1 MQEPF
6 SSDVPVLPFLSIKL
20 NCVNKIQEIHEWEYK
35 CTYRI
40 INILLLL
47 LLSYIYIY
55 LIKVRRDHSPSQYGP
70 CYGSHQGDIQPSKH
84 VTDHPGF
91 TK

>member
-1 MQEPF
+1 M
-6 SSDVPVLPFLSIKL
+6 I
-20 NCVNKIQEIHEWEYK
+20 C
-35 CTYRI
+35 
-40 INILLLL
+40 ILLFFLESQTEML
-47 LLSYIYIY
+47 RTEAEAELMQCNYGDTYSVNGMYHKEPYSTPTYYYY
-55 LIKVRRDHSPSQYGP
+55 LIKIRRDHSPSQYGP